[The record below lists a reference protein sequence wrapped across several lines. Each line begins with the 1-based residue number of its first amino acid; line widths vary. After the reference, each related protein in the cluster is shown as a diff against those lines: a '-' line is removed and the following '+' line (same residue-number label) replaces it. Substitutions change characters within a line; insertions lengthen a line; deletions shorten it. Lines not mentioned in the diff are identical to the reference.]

1 MRFLLILE
9 MIDNQRVG
17 KMVLKKHNEKGQKA
31 MLLLHKSVDLT
42 L

>member
-1 MRFLLILE
+1 MRFSLISE
-9 MIDNQRVG
+9 MLDNQKIG
-17 KMVLKKHNEKGQKA
+17 KMMLKKHNEKGQKA